1 MQNASYF
8 VSYSIFFTCQ
18 ADKAYARYQAEQP
31 DGDKANEHYKVS
43 QKKYK
48 RAKQMLK
55 ELECKFNILLKY
67 GELKKLI
74 KKAQKKGKKELTEIQ
89 KYVKKELKE
98 GGVL

>member
-1 MQNASYF
+1 MQNAAYF
-8 VSYSIFFTCQ
+8 VSYSVFLTCQ
-18 ADKAYARYQAEQP
+18 GNKAYARYQAEAP
-31 DGDKANEHYKVS
+31 DGDKSDENYQIS
-43 QKKYK
+43 QIKYK
-48 RAKQMLK
+48 KAKQMLK
-55 ELECKFNILLKY
+55 KLESKYNILLKH